1 MSEKADWE
9 KELEEFL
16 KPTKVEWEEHL
27 AEAAG
32 PPTDEV
38 ERIKKEFREKYGV
51 EQKPTKVVKCPRC
64 GYEFTLNPGDPPDP
78 PEIEEAEYEEA
89 RRRAFTI
96 RGPKLF
102 PV

>member
-1 MSEKADWE
+1 
-9 KELEEFL
+9 
-16 KPTKVEWEEHL
+16 
-27 AEAAG
+27 
-32 PPTDEV
+32 V

-64 GYEFTLNPGDPPDP
+64 GYEFTLNPGDPP
-78 PEIEEAEYEEA
+78 EIEEAEYEEA
-89 RRRAFTI
+89 RRRAFTT